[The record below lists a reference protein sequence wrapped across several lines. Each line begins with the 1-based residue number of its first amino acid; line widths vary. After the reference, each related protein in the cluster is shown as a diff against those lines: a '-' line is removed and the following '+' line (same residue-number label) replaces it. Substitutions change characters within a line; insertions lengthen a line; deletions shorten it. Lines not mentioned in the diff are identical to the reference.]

1 MVEAGAKPR
10 RPKSRRRSDGE
21 LTRSRLLAAGIELMA
36 EGGPAAVTLVAAA
49 RRAGVSR
56 GTAHHHFEGRAALLE
71 EVKAGIGAEL
81 LKLAGREHHFQNPF
95 GLALRLAVEDQSIVR
110 SRIYR
115 ILEDGPHRDARTLNL
130 LSRLADMEAC
140 GELRDGIDGRSAA
153 LISAALDFA
162 GLMAMDLART
172 IEERRELTRRLSET
186 WRLMFTRG
194 ALRTPPAE

>member
-1 MVEAGAKPR
+1 MSQSKSPAK

-21 LTRSRLLAAGIELMA
+21 ATHARLLAAGIELMA
-36 EGGPAAVTLVAAA
+36 EGGHAAVTLLAAA

-56 GTAHHHFEGRAALLE
+56 GTAHHHFEGRAALLD

-115 ILEDGPHRDARTLNL
+115 ILEEGPHRDARTLNL
-130 LSRLADMEAC
+130 LERLADMEAA
-140 GELRDGIDGRSAA
+140 GDLREGVDGRS
-153 LISAALDFA
+153 
-162 GLMAMDLART
+162 
-172 IEERRELTRRLSET
+172 
-186 WRLMFTRG
+186 
-194 ALRTPPAE
+194 

>member
-1 MVEAGAKPR
+1 MAGTAAKAR

-36 EGGPAAVTLVAAA
+36 EGGPSAVTLVAAA

-56 GTAHHHFEGRAALLE
+56 GTAHHHFESRAALLE
-71 EVKAGIGAEL
+71 EVKAGIGVEL

-95 GLALRLAVEDQSIVR
+95 GLALRLAVDDQSIVR
-110 SRIYR
+110 SRVYR
-115 ILEDGPHRDARTLNL
+115 ILEEGPQRDARTVNL
-130 LSRLADMEAC
+130 LSRLADMESA

-162 GLMAMDLART
+162 GLMAMDLARSV
-172 IEERRELTRRLSET
+172 EERRELTWRLSET
-186 WRLMFTRG
+186 WRLMFTHG
-194 ALRTPPAE
+194 ALRAPPTE